1 VGPGPRLTE
10 RMLVERFRFH
20 IRTTINISSRNKA
33 IKISSSIITAAAA
46 FDLLQFDLPW
56 GPVPVPCWWEMS
68 VVCSNCGRAGRRMG
82 CC

>member
-1 VGPGPRLTE
+1 V
-10 RMLVERFRFH
+10 
-20 IRTTINISSRNKA
+20 A

-68 VVCSNCGRAGRRMG
+68 VVCSNCGRAGQRMG